1 MTISIERWGKDHWST
16 FGYLETVC
24 VDYGGRVDL
33 RRMRTHP
40 GRHPQCVAYKPMSG
54 EPQDGSGFPTM
65 LKDGQEQPDHDDW
78 DCVDDIIA
86 HGLIEE
92 VGTGLTPMVKLT
104 DAGNKMAGRLRTHKA
119 SGGMFATFD
128 PAGGAV

>member
-16 FGYLETVC
+16 FGYLEAVC

-40 GRHPQCVAYKPMSG
+40 GRHPQYVAYKPMSG

-65 LKDGQEQPDHDDW
+65 LEDGQEQPDHDDSGASKRRT
-78 DCVDDIIA
+78 CA
-86 HGLIEE
+86 
-92 VGTGLTPMVKLT
+92 GLTNT
-104 DAGNKMAGRLRTHKA
+104 DNASIRTSRVHPP
-119 SGGMFATFD
+119 STL
-128 PAGGAV
+128 